1 MSDRLNVQ
9 SNMGE
14 VDLRRNLHVD
24 YLARIYDKKKKT
36 LQMLQHEKNRYL
48 DPSKFHSILDTGG
61 ESQ

>member
-1 MSDRLNVQ
+1 
-9 SNMGE
+9 MGE